1 MEEKVSG
8 EIFSA
13 EADSLDEGTLDE
25 PVLVTI
31 VRSFFVWI
39 TYRDWVCLHM
49 STEKG
54 LKGDDDQM
62 LLRTC
67 TKKEQDSSTRLWAFL
82 YSRDSFL
89 CLLLLSLC
97 FVPRFSG
104 DLWGPLLLCL
114 LLGV

>member
-39 TYRDWVCLHM
+39 TYRD
-49 STEKG
+49 
-54 LKGDDDQM
+54 
-62 LLRTC
+62 
-67 TKKEQDSSTRLWAFL
+67 
-82 YSRDSFL
+82 
-89 CLLLLSLC
+89 
-97 FVPRFSG
+97 
-104 DLWGPLLLCL
+104 
-114 LLGV
+114 